1 MEKRGGY
8 GVNIFW
14 TAGPR
19 TNYTV
24 SVANPPRG
32 MKGRRRMRRRTVRII
47 GKGKSNGSSPPP
59 GRILL
64 RSGSRFVVIQDRYV
78 VKNFHVVERTYNMT
92 LRLE

>member
-47 GKGKSNGSSPPP
+47 GKGKSNGGSPPP

-64 RSGSRFVVIQDRYV
+64 RSGSRFVVI
-78 VKNFHVVERTYNMT
+78 
-92 LRLE
+92 